1 MPSNKKTINSILK
14 QDYKN
19 IEIIVVDD
27 GSTDNTLEIL
37 KEFANK
43 IFLVLLDKK
52 EKNRV
57 EFVGQD
63 YQNADFIFTNF
74 NSEINMKINP
84 KYNIPKNFQLIDSFF
99 VNKIKVYDI
108 YKKIK

>member
-1 MPSNKKTINSILK
+1 M
-14 QDYKN
+14 
-19 IEIIVVDD
+19 
-27 GSTDNTLEIL
+27 
-37 KEFANK
+37 
-43 IFLVLLDKK
+43 
-52 EKNRV
+52 NRV